1 MYRSQTDEN
10 NKQNVITSARKAI
23 YTLLLAALFVAPL
36 ALGQARSFNFN
47 GSLRVEVYTGGQL
60 TDLPAMVVLSSEG
73 SMAGIQQTVCNDGIA
88 SFSSVLPGNY
98 AITVRIAGFK
108 DGIAEA
114 EVSGGASA
122 QATVSLEPSDDSR
135 TQDGAPGFML
145 APKAKK
151 NLDLGLA
158 ALQASQFEQAQEH
171 LEAAYKMAPGDPN
184 VSSALGELYLETKNF
199 GEAEQYIEHATSV
212 APDDIYALVETG
224 QLRILQDNPAAAQP
238 ALEHAINVAPRNKF
252 AHWLLAIVYLDQG
265 LYEKAKDEATQ
276 VVKINK
282 SAATDGEFILG
293 EALAG
298 LGRTPEAI
306 ATLKTFVKKVPRD
319 AYTPYAENLIAKLQ
333 SGSPDQTTPQGGEH
347 NAALAEPTNTP

>member
-1 MYRSQTDEN
+1 MYRSQTGKEH
-10 NKQNVITSARKAI
+10 KQDVLPSSWKTI
-23 YTLLLAALFVAPL
+23 YTLLLAALFAAPV
-36 ALGQARSFNFN
+36 ALGQARGFTFN

-60 TDLPAMVVLSSEG
+60 TDLPAMVVLSAEG
-73 SMAGIQQTVCNDGIA
+73 GMAGIQQTVSNDGIA
-88 SFSSVLPGNY
+88 IFSSVPPGNY
-98 AITVRIAGFK
+98 AITVKIVGFE
-108 DGIAEA
+108 DGIGEA
-114 EVSGGASA
+114 EVSGDASS

-135 TQDGAPGFML
+135 TQAGAQGFVL
-145 APKAKK
+145 APQAKK
-151 NLDLGLA
+151 DLDLGLA
-158 ALQASQFEQAQEH
+158 ALQVSHVEQAQKH

-184 VSSALGELYLETKNF
+184 VSSALGELYLVTKNF

-224 QLRILQDNPAAAQP
+224 QLRILQNNPAAAQP
-238 ALEHAINVAPRNKF
+238 ALEHAIDVAPRNKF
-252 AHWLLAIVYLDQG
+252 AHWLLAIAYLDQG

-333 SGSPDQTTPQGGEH
+333 SGSPDQTAPQGGEH
-347 NAALAEPTNTP
+347 KTALAEPTNTP